1 MSREQRGPNEKL
13 GTVLALAGIS
23 NAGLARRVNDLGAQ
37 RGLTLR
43 YDKTSVARWVSKGMV
58 PQGAAPHLIAAAIG
72 AKLGRPVPLHEI
84 GLADADPAPEV
95 GLAFPRDVAE
105 AVRSAT
111 ELYRL
116 DLAGRRAGS
125 GGIWQSLA
133 GSFSVSAYATPAS
146 RWLISPADPSV
157 ERDANAARTA
167 VLGPQGTTEGA
178 RTGAGAHGAPGRA
191 AGSSDVETTTESST
205 TAPAASSTEPSPTPD
220 TADGAAH
227 GTPDAGGY
235 SRVPAGPAE
244 TPGSRRQSGPPAA
257 AGARPAAGAQ
267 AADPPG
273 PGTPAPGSPR
283 TASIPTQPGP
293 QNTSASGTAA
303 SASARAVR
311 SDRAAKAAPAPSA
324 PPRRGGGG
332 ASTGTGT
339 GTLAPPVTSD
349 ISPLRVGHSDVA
361 KLREAAQDARRWDSK
376 YGGGDWRSSMVPEC
390 LRVDAAPLLLGSY
403 SDEVGRALFGAAAEL
418 TRLAGWM
425 AFDTGQQEAAQRYYI
440 QALRLARAAADVP
453 LGGYVLAS
461 MSLQATYRG
470 FADEGVD
477 LAQAAV
483 ERNRGL
489 ATARTM
495 SFFRLVE
502 ARAHAKANDAPA
514 AGAALKAAEGWLE
527 RSRDGDAD
535 PSWLGFYSYDRFA
548 ADAAECHLDLKAPRQ
563 VRRFTEQALSRPT
576 EEFVR
581 SHGLRLVVSAVAELE
596 SGNLDAACAA
606 GTRAVEVA
614 GRISSARTTEYVRD
628 LLHRLEPYGHEPRVA
643 ELRERAR
650 PLLVA
655 PA

>member
-1 MSREQRGPNEKL
+1 MSRESRGPNEKL

-72 AKLGRPVPLHEI
+72 SKLGRPVPLHEI
-84 GLADADPAPEV
+84 GLADADPTPEV
-95 GLAFPRDVAE
+95 GLAFPREVSA
-105 AVRSAT
+105 AVKSAT
-111 ELYRL
+111 DLYRL
-116 DLAGRRAGS
+116 DLAGRRGGGS
-125 GGIWQSLA
+125 IWQSLA
-133 GSFSVSAYATPAS
+133 GSFAVSAYATPTS
-146 RWLISPADPSV
+146 RWLITPVDSSV
-157 ERDANAARTA
+157 ARDEAMA
-167 VLGPQGTTEGA
+167 
-178 RTGAGAHGAPGRA
+178 TGV
-191 AGSSDVETTTESST
+191 SSRL
-205 TAPAASSTEPSPTPD
+205 TPF
-220 TADGAAH
+220 ADGHDVHGPEGEAH
-227 GTPDAGGY
+227 PNGSGAIAGRG
-235 SRVPAGPAE
+235 R
-244 TPGSRRQSGPPAA
+244 
-257 AGARPAAGAQ
+257 
-267 AADPPG
+267 DPRD
-273 PGTPAPGSPR
+273 PR
-283 TASIPTQPGP
+283 DDEG
-293 QNTSASGTAA
+293 
-303 SASARAVR
+303 
-311 SDRAAKAAPAPSA
+311 
-324 PPRRGGGG
+324 
-332 ASTGTGT
+332 
-339 GTLAPPVTSD
+339 
-349 ISPLRVGHSDVA
+349 ISVPLRVGHSDVS
-361 KLREAAQDARRWDSK
+361 KLREAADEARRWDSK

-390 LRVDAAPLLLGSY
+390 LRVDAAPLLLGAY
-403 SDEVGRALFGAAAEL
+403 TDEVGRSLFGATAEL

-477 LAQAAV
+477 LAQAAL

-495 SFFRLVE
+495 SFFQLVE
-502 ARAHAKANDAPA
+502 ARAHAKANDAQACA
-514 AGAALKAAEGWLE
+514 ASLATAESWLE
-527 RSRDGDAD
+527 RSRGGDTD
-535 PSWLGFYSYDRFA
+535 PSWLDFYSYDRLA
-548 ADAAECHLDLKAPRQ
+548 ADAAECYRDLKAPRQ
-563 VRRFTEQALSRPT
+563 VRRFTEKALSRPT

-628 LLHRLEPYGHEPRVA
+628 LLNRLEPYGDEPRVA

>member
-95 GLAFPRDVAE
+95 GLAFPRDVGE

-157 ERDANAARTA
+157 ARASVAAEA
-167 VLGPQGTTEGA
+167 ALLGTQGA
-178 RTGAGAHGAPGRA
+178 RG
-191 AGSSDVETTTESST
+191 
-205 TAPAASSTEPSPTPD
+205 
-220 TADGAAH
+220 
-227 GTPDAGGY
+227 
-235 SRVPAGPAE
+235 
-244 TPGSRRQSGPPAA
+244 
-257 AGARPAAGAQ
+257 AAGAQ
-267 AADPPG
+267 GASSASDAVAPSGASARQSPPG
-273 PGTPAPGSPR
+273 TSLVPGQAGASAAPGQGGQPVPGHS
-283 TASIPTQPGP
+283 ASIPAQPGP
-293 QNTSASGTAA
+293 DSAH
-303 SASARAVR
+303 
-311 SDRAAKAAPAPSA
+311 
-324 PPRRGGGG
+324 
-332 ASTGTGT
+332 TG
-339 GTLAPPVTSD
+339 
-349 ISPLRVGHSDVA
+349 SPLRVGHSDVS

-502 ARAHAKANDAPA
+502 ARAHAKASDAPA

-628 LLHRLEPYGHEPRVA
+628 LLHRLEPYGDEPRVV

>member
-1 MSREQRGPNEKL
+1 MSRELREPNEKL
-13 GTVLALAGIS
+13 GAVLALAGIS

-95 GLAFPRDVAE
+95 GLGFPRDVGA

-111 ELYRL
+111 DLYRL
-116 DLAGRRAGS
+116 DLAGRRGG

-146 RWLISPADPSV
+146 RWLISPADSSV
-157 ERDANAARTA
+157 AREA
-167 VLGPQGTTEGA
+167 PQPP
-178 RTGAGAHGAPGRA
+178 APPP
-191 AGSSDVETTTESST
+191 
-205 TAPAASSTEPSPTPD
+205 PASPSPSMPTSPS
-220 TADGAAH
+220 TAATA
-227 GTPDAGGY
+227 
-235 SRVPAGPAE
+235 SAGPAS
-244 TPGSRRQSGPPAA
+244 T
-257 AGARPAAGAQ
+257 
-267 AADPPG
+267 
-273 PGTPAPGSPR
+273 T
-283 TASIPTQPGP
+283 T
-293 QNTSASGTAA
+293 
-303 SASARAVR
+303 
-311 SDRAAKAAPAPSA
+311 
-324 PPRRGGGG
+324 
-332 ASTGTGT
+332 TGTGT
-339 GTLAPPVTSD
+339 GAGTGAGVPGGSDLSPTTVVPARPVTETHRGTGPGAGPGPGHGSGQPH
-349 ISPLRVGHSDVA
+349 SPAPGAGPAPGPAPGQVPAPALPEPSPQRVGHSDVA
-361 KLREAAQDARRWDSK
+361 KLREAAEDARRWDSK

-390 LRVDAAPLLLGSY
+390 LRVDATPLLLGSY
-403 SDEVGRALFGAAAEL
+403 SDEVGRALFGATAEL

-461 MSLQATYRG
+461 MSLQATYRD
-470 FADEGVD
+470 FADEAVD

-502 ARAHAKANDAPA
+502 ARAHAKAGDPQA
-514 AGAALKAAEGWLE
+514 AGAALRAAEGWLE
-527 RSRDGDAD
+527 RSREGDPD

-548 ADAAECHLDLKAPRQ
+548 ADAAECYRDLKLPRQ

-576 EEFVR
+576 EEYVR

-596 SGNLDAACAA
+596 SGNLDAACAQGA
-606 GTRAVEVA
+606 RAVEVA

-628 LLHRLEPYGHEPRVA
+628 LLHRLEPYGDEPRVA

-650 PLLVA
+650 PLLVT

>member
-13 GTVLALAGIS
+13 GAVLALAGIS
-23 NAGLARRVNDLGAQ
+23 NAGLARRVGDLGAQ

-72 AKLGRPVPLHEI
+72 QKLGRPVPLHEI

-95 GLAFPRDVAE
+95 GLAFPRDVGQ
-105 AVRSAT
+105 AVKSAT

-116 DLAGRRAGS
+116 DLAGRRAGT

-133 GSFSVSAYATPAS
+133 GSFAVSAYATPAS
-146 RWLISPADPSV
+146 RWLITPADSSVAREASPS
-157 ERDANAARTA
+157 D
-167 VLGPQGTTEGA
+167 GS
-178 RTGAGAHGAPGRA
+178 GAPL
-191 AGSSDVETTTESST
+191 
-205 TAPAASSTEPSPTPD
+205 
-220 TADGAAH
+220 
-227 GTPDAGGY
+227 
-235 SRVPAGPAE
+235 
-244 TPGSRRQSGPPAA
+244 
-257 AGARPAAGAQ
+257 
-267 AADPPG
+267 
-273 PGTPAPGSPR
+273 
-283 TASIPTQPGP
+283 
-293 QNTSASGTAA
+293 
-303 SASARAVR
+303 
-311 SDRAAKAAPAPSA
+311 K
-324 PPRRGGGG
+324 
-332 ASTGTGT
+332 
-339 GTLAPPVTSD
+339 
-349 ISPLRVGHSDVA
+349 VGHSDVR
-361 KLREAAQDARRWDSK
+361 KLREAAEDARRWDSK

-390 LRVDAAPLLLGSY
+390 LRVEAAPLLLGSY
-403 SDEVGRALFGAAAEL
+403 SDDVGRSLFGAAAEL

-470 FADEGVD
+470 FGDEGVD
-477 LAQAAV
+477 LAQAAL

-489 ATARTM
+489 ATARTL

-502 ARAHAKANDAPA
+502 ARAHARAGDAQA
-514 AGAALKAAEGWLE
+514 AGAALKSAESWLE
-527 RSRDGDAD
+527 RSRPGDSD

-548 ADAAECHLDLKAPRQ
+548 ADAAECYRDLKAPRQ

-596 SGNLDAACAA
+596 SGNLDAACEQ
-606 GTRAVEVA
+606 GVRAVEVA
-614 GRISSARTTEYVRD
+614 GRISSARTTEYVKD
-628 LLHRLEPYGHEPRVA
+628 LLHRLEPYGDEPRVV

-650 PLLVA
+650 PLLMTTA
-655 PA
+655 

>member
-13 GTVLALAGIS
+13 GAVLALAGIS

-72 AKLGRPVPLHEI
+72 QKLGRPVPLHEI

-95 GLAFPRDVAE
+95 GLAFPRDIGE
-105 AVRSAT
+105 AVRAAT
-111 ELYRL
+111 DLYRL
-116 DLAGRRAGS
+116 DLAGRRAGG

-146 RWLISPADPSV
+146 RWLITPADPSV
-157 ERDANAARTA
+157 EREAGRPGGG
-167 VLGPQGTTEGA
+167 GP
-178 RTGAGAHGAPGRA
+178 AP
-191 AGSSDVETTTESST
+191 
-205 TAPAASSTEPSPTPD
+205 
-220 TADGAAH
+220 
-227 GTPDAGGY
+227 
-235 SRVPAGPAE
+235 GPAE
-244 TPGSRRQSGPPAA
+244 TGEH
-257 AGARPAAGAQ
+257 
-267 AADPPG
+267 
-273 PGTPAPGSPR
+273 
-283 TASIPTQPGP
+283 
-293 QNTSASGTAA
+293 
-303 SASARAVR
+303 V
-311 SDRAAKAAPAPSA
+311 
-324 PPRRGGGG
+324 
-332 ASTGTGT
+332 
-339 GTLAPPVTSD
+339 
-349 ISPLRVGHSDVA
+349 RVGHSDVA
-361 KLREAAQDARRWDSK
+361 KLREAAEDARKWDSK

-403 SDEVGRALFGAAAEL
+403 SDEVGRALFGATSEL

-477 LAQAAV
+477 LAQAAL

-502 ARAHAKANDAPA
+502 ARAHAKAGDGPA
-514 AGAALKAAEGWLE
+514 AAAALKSAEGWLE
-527 RSRDGDAD
+527 RSREGDAD
-535 PSWLGFYSYDRFA
+535 PTWLGFYSYDRFC
-548 ADAAECHLDLKAPRQ
+548 ADAAECYRDLRMPRE

-628 LLHRLEPYGHEPRVA
+628 LLHRLEPYGHEPRVM

>member
-95 GLAFPRDVAE
+95 GLAFPRDVGE

-116 DLAGRRAGS
+116 DLAGRRAGG

-146 RWLISPADPSV
+146 RWLISPADASV
-157 ERDANAARTA
+157 ARDSSAAEA
-167 VLGPQGTTEGA
+167 EILGTQSVPT
-178 RTGAGAHGAPGRA
+178 AHGAQSAPGAQRGA
-191 AGSSDVETTTESST
+191 SAG
-205 TAPAASSTEPSPTPD
+205 TAPGVPSPE
-220 TADGAAH
+220 
-227 GTPDAGGY
+227 
-235 SRVPAGPAE
+235 V
-244 TPGSRRQSGPPAA
+244 
-257 AGARPAAGAQ
+257 
-267 AADPPG
+267 
-273 PGTPAPGSPR
+273 APGAPG
-283 TASIPTQPGP
+283 APALPVQPGP
-293 QNTSASGTAA
+293 DSVN
-303 SASARAVR
+303 
-311 SDRAAKAAPAPSA
+311 
-324 PPRRGGGG
+324 
-332 ASTGTGT
+332 
-339 GTLAPPVTSD
+339 D
-349 ISPLRVGHSDVA
+349 ISPLRVGHSDVT

-502 ARAHAKANDAPA
+502 ARAHAKASDAPA
-514 AGAALKAAEGWLE
+514 AGAALKAAESWLE

-548 ADAAECHLDLKAPRQ
+548 ADAAECYRDLKAPRQ

-628 LLHRLEPYGHEPRVA
+628 LLHRLEPYGDEPRVA

>member
-13 GTVLALAGIS
+13 GAVLALAGIS

-72 AKLGRPVPLHEI
+72 QKLGRPVPLHEI

-95 GLAFPRDVAE
+95 GLAFPRDVGQ
-105 AVRSAT
+105 AVKSAT

-133 GSFSVSAYATPAS
+133 GSFAVSAYATPAS
-146 RWLISPADPSV
+146 RWLITPADSSV
-157 ERDANAARTA
+157 AR
-167 VLGPQGTTEGA
+167 E
-178 RTGAGAHGAPGRA
+178 
-191 AGSSDVETTTESST
+191 AGS
-205 TAPAASSTEPSPTPD
+205 
-220 TADGAAH
+220 
-227 GTPDAGGY
+227 
-235 SRVPAGPAE
+235 AE
-244 TPGSRRQSGPPAA
+244 GSG
-257 AGARPAAGAQ
+257 
-267 AADPPG
+267 
-273 PGTPAPGSPR
+273 
-283 TASIPTQPGP
+283 ASI
-293 QNTSASGTAA
+293 
-303 SASARAVR
+303 
-311 SDRAAKAAPAPSA
+311 K
-324 PPRRGGGG
+324 
-332 ASTGTGT
+332 
-339 GTLAPPVTSD
+339 
-349 ISPLRVGHSDVA
+349 VGHSDVQ
-361 KLREAAQDARRWDSK
+361 KLREAAEDARRWDSK

-390 LRVDAAPLLLGSY
+390 LRVEAAPLLLGSY
-403 SDEVGRALFGAAAEL
+403 SDEVGRALFGASAEL

-470 FADEGVD
+470 FGDEGVD
-477 LAQAAV
+477 LAQAAL

-502 ARAHAKANDAPA
+502 ARAHARAGDAQA

-527 RSRDGDAD
+527 RSRPGDND
-535 PSWLGFYSYDRFA
+535 PSWLGFYGYDRFA
-548 ADAAECHLDLKAPRQ
+548 ADAAECYRDLKAPRQ
-563 VRRFTEQALSRPT
+563 VRRFTEQALSKPT

-596 SGNLDAACAA
+596 SGNLDAACEQ
-606 GTRAVEVA
+606 GVRAVEVA
-614 GRISSARTTEYVRD
+614 GRISSARTTEYVKD
-628 LLHRLEPYGHEPRVA
+628 LLHRLEPYGDEPRVV

-650 PLLVA
+650 PLLMA

>member
-43 YDKTSVARWVSKGMV
+43 YDKTSVARWVAKGMV

-95 GLAFPRDVAE
+95 GLAFPRDVGE

-116 DLAGRRAGS
+116 DLAGRRGG

-133 GSFSVSAYATPAS
+133 GSFAVSAYATPAS
-146 RWLISPADPSV
+146 RWLITPADPSV
-157 ERDANAARTA
+157 ARDPTAAQAAILGARSGSQDGPGA
-167 VLGPQGTTEGA
+167 PGPRGPQGAPDG
-178 RTGAGAHGAPGRA
+178 RGAHILHTPGGAPG
-191 AGSSDVETTTESST
+191 GS
-205 TAPAASSTEPSPTPD
+205 
-220 TADGAAH
+220 GL
-227 GTPDAGGY
+227 
-235 SRVPAGPAE
+235 
-244 TPGSRRQSGPPAA
+244 GSGSGPVS
-257 AGARPAAGAQ
+257 
-267 AADPPG
+267 
-273 PGTPAPGSPR
+273 GSVPV
-283 TASIPTQPGP
+283 QPGP
-293 QNTSASGTAA
+293 ESVADA
-303 SASARAVR
+303 
-311 SDRAAKAAPAPSA
+311 
-324 PPRRGGGG
+324 
-332 ASTGTGT
+332 
-339 GTLAPPVTSD
+339 
-349 ISPLRVGHSDVA
+349 SPLRVGHSDVM

-403 SDEVGRALFGAAAEL
+403 TDEVGRALFGASAEL

-502 ARAHAKANDAPA
+502 ARAHAKAGDAAA
-514 AGAALKAAEGWLE
+514 AGAALKGAESWLE
-527 RSRDGDAD
+527 RSRAGDAD

-548 ADAAECHLDLKAPRQ
+548 ADAAECYRDLKAPRQ

-576 EEFVR
+576 DEFVR

-628 LLHRLEPYGHEPRVA
+628 LLHRLEPYGDEPRVA

-650 PLLVA
+650 PLLVTQV
-655 PA
+655 

>member
-13 GTVLALAGIS
+13 GAVLALAGIS

-72 AKLGRPVPLHEI
+72 QKLGRPVPLHEI

-95 GLAFPRDVAE
+95 GLAFPRDVGQ

-133 GSFSVSAYATPAS
+133 GSFAVSAYATPAS
-146 RWLISPADPSV
+146 RWLITPADSSV
-157 ERDANAARTA
+157 ARDANP
-167 VLGPQGTTEGA
+167 GEGS
-178 RTGAGAHGAPGRA
+178 GAP
-191 AGSSDVETTTESST
+191 
-205 TAPAASSTEPSPTPD
+205 
-220 TADGAAH
+220 
-227 GTPDAGGY
+227 
-235 SRVPAGPAE
+235 
-244 TPGSRRQSGPPAA
+244 Q
-257 AGARPAAGAQ
+257 
-267 AADPPG
+267 
-273 PGTPAPGSPR
+273 
-283 TASIPTQPGP
+283 
-293 QNTSASGTAA
+293 
-303 SASARAVR
+303 
-311 SDRAAKAAPAPSA
+311 K
-324 PPRRGGGG
+324 
-332 ASTGTGT
+332 
-339 GTLAPPVTSD
+339 
-349 ISPLRVGHSDVA
+349 VGHSDVL
-361 KLREAAQDARRWDSK
+361 KLREAAEDARRWDSK

-390 LRVDAAPLLLGSY
+390 LRVEAAPLLLGSY
-403 SDEVGRALFGAAAEL
+403 SDEVGRALFGASAEL

-470 FADEGVD
+470 FGDEGVD
-477 LAQAAV
+477 LAQAAL

-502 ARAHAKANDAPA
+502 ARAHARAGDAQA
-514 AGAALKAAEGWLE
+514 AGAALRAAEGWLE
-527 RSRDGDAD
+527 RARDGDHD

-548 ADAAECHLDLKAPRQ
+548 ADAAECYRDLKAPRQ
-563 VRRFTEQALSRPT
+563 VRRFTEQALSKPT

-596 SGNLDAACAA
+596 SGNLDAACEQ
-606 GTRAVEVA
+606 GVRAVEVA
-614 GRISSARTTEYVRD
+614 GRISSFRTTEYVRD
-628 LLHRLEPYGHEPRVA
+628 LIHRLEPYGDEPRVV

-650 PLLVA
+650 PLLMA

>member
-13 GTVLALAGIS
+13 GAVLALAGIS

-72 AKLGRPVPLHEI
+72 QKLGRPVPLHEI

-95 GLAFPRDVAE
+95 GLAFPRDVGQ

-133 GSFSVSAYATPAS
+133 GSFAVSAYATPAS
-146 RWLISPADPSV
+146 RWLITPADSSV
-157 ERDANAARTA
+157 AREAETA
-167 VLGPQGTTEGA
+167 EGS
-178 RTGAGAHGAPGRA
+178 GAP
-191 AGSSDVETTTESST
+191 
-205 TAPAASSTEPSPTPD
+205 
-220 TADGAAH
+220 
-227 GTPDAGGY
+227 
-235 SRVPAGPAE
+235 
-244 TPGSRRQSGPPAA
+244 
-257 AGARPAAGAQ
+257 
-267 AADPPG
+267 
-273 PGTPAPGSPR
+273 
-283 TASIPTQPGP
+283 I
-293 QNTSASGTAA
+293 
-303 SASARAVR
+303 
-311 SDRAAKAAPAPSA
+311 K
-324 PPRRGGGG
+324 
-332 ASTGTGT
+332 
-339 GTLAPPVTSD
+339 
-349 ISPLRVGHSDVA
+349 VGHSDVR
-361 KLREAAQDARRWDSK
+361 KLREAAEDARRWDSK

-390 LRVDAAPLLLGSY
+390 LRVEAAPLLLGAY
-403 SDEVGRALFGAAAEL
+403 SDEVGRALFGATAEL

-470 FADEGVD
+470 FGDEGVD
-477 LAQAAV
+477 LAQAAL

-502 ARAHAKANDAPA
+502 ARAHARAGDAQA

-527 RSRDGDAD
+527 RSREGDND
-535 PSWLGFYSYDRFA
+535 PSWLGFYGYDRFA
-548 ADAAECHLDLKAPRQ
+548 ADAAECYRDLKAPRQ
-563 VRRFTEQALSRPT
+563 VRRFTEQALSKPT

-596 SGNLDAACAA
+596 SGNLDAACEQ
-606 GTRAVEVA
+606 GVRAVEVA
-614 GRISSARTTEYVRD
+614 GRISSARTTEYVKD
-628 LLHRLEPYGHEPRVA
+628 LLHRLEPYGDEPRVV

-650 PLLVA
+650 PLLMT

>member
-13 GTVLALAGIS
+13 GAVLALAGIS

-72 AKLGRPVPLHEI
+72 QKLGRPVPLHEI

-95 GLAFPRDVAE
+95 GLAFPRDVGQ
-105 AVRSAT
+105 AVKSAT
-111 ELYRL
+111 DLYRL

-133 GSFSVSAYATPAS
+133 GSFAVSAYATPAS
-146 RWLISPADPSV
+146 RWLITPADSSVAREASPA
-157 ERDANAARTA
+157 EN
-167 VLGPQGTTEGA
+167 
-178 RTGAGAHGAPGRA
+178 AGAP
-191 AGSSDVETTTESST
+191 
-205 TAPAASSTEPSPTPD
+205 
-220 TADGAAH
+220 
-227 GTPDAGGY
+227 
-235 SRVPAGPAE
+235 
-244 TPGSRRQSGPPAA
+244 
-257 AGARPAAGAQ
+257 
-267 AADPPG
+267 
-273 PGTPAPGSPR
+273 
-283 TASIPTQPGP
+283 I
-293 QNTSASGTAA
+293 
-303 SASARAVR
+303 
-311 SDRAAKAAPAPSA
+311 K
-324 PPRRGGGG
+324 
-332 ASTGTGT
+332 
-339 GTLAPPVTSD
+339 
-349 ISPLRVGHSDVA
+349 VGHSDVQ
-361 KLREAAQDARRWDSK
+361 KLREAAEDARRWDSK

-390 LRVDAAPLLLGSY
+390 LRVEAAPLLLGSY
-403 SDEVGRALFGAAAEL
+403 SDDVGRALFGASAEL

-470 FADEGVD
+470 FGDEGVD
-477 LAQAAV
+477 LAQAAL

-502 ARAHAKANDAPA
+502 ARAHARASDAQA
-514 AGAALKAAEGWLE
+514 AGAALKAAESWLE
-527 RSRDGDAD
+527 RSRPGDSD
-535 PSWLGFYSYDRFA
+535 PSWLGFYGYDRFA
-548 ADAAECHLDLKAPRQ
+548 ADAAECYRDLKAPRQ
-563 VRRFTEQALSRPT
+563 VRRFTEQALSKPT

-596 SGNLDAACAA
+596 SGNLDAACEQ
-606 GTRAVEVA
+606 GVRAVEVA
-614 GRISSARTTEYVRD
+614 GRISSARTTEYVKD
-628 LLHRLEPYGHEPRVA
+628 LLHRLEPYGDEPRVV

>member
-1 MSREQRGPNEKL
+1 MSREQRGPNDKL
-13 GTVLALAGIS
+13 GAVLALAGIS

-72 AKLGRPVPLHEI
+72 SKLGRPVPLHEI

-95 GLAFPRDVAE
+95 GLAFPRDVGE
-105 AVRSAT
+105 AVKSAT

-116 DLAGRRAGS
+116 DLAGRRAGG

-133 GSFSVSAYATPAS
+133 GSFAVSAYATPAS
-146 RWLISPADPSV
+146 RWLITPADPSV
-157 ERDANAARTA
+157 ERLVAA
-167 VLGPQGTTEGA
+167 GPGGGGE
-178 RTGAGAHGAPGRA
+178 GRA
-191 AGSSDVETTTESST
+191 AGSATE
-205 TAPAASSTEPSPTPD
+205 APA
-220 TADGAAH
+220 DGPEAA
-227 GTPDAGGY
+227 
-235 SRVPAGPAE
+235 V
-244 TPGSRRQSGPPAA
+244 
-257 AGARPAAGAQ
+257 
-267 AADPPG
+267 
-273 PGTPAPGSPR
+273 
-283 TASIPTQPGP
+283 
-293 QNTSASGTAA
+293 
-303 SASARAVR
+303 
-311 SDRAAKAAPAPSA
+311 
-324 PPRRGGGG
+324 
-332 ASTGTGT
+332 
-339 GTLAPPVTSD
+339 
-349 ISPLRVGHSDVA
+349 RVGHSDVA
-361 KLREAAQDARRWDSK
+361 KLREAAEDARRWDSK

-390 LRVDAAPLLLGSY
+390 LRMDAAPLLLGSY
-403 SDEVGRALFGAAAEL
+403 SDEVGRALFGATAEL

-477 LAQAAV
+477 LAQAAL

-502 ARAHAKANDAPA
+502 ARAHAKANDAAA
-514 AGAALKAAEGWLE
+514 AGQALKAAEGWLE
-527 RSRDGDAD
+527 RAREGDAD

-548 ADAAECHLDLKAPRQ
+548 ADAAECYRDLKAPRQ

-606 GTRAVEVA
+606 GVRAVEVA

-628 LLHRLEPYGHEPRVA
+628 LLHRLEPYGDEPQVM

-650 PLLVA
+650 PLLAA

>member
-13 GTVLALAGIS
+13 GAVLALAGIS

-72 AKLGRPVPLHEI
+72 QKLGRPVPLHEI

-95 GLAFPRDVAE
+95 GLAFPRDVAQ

-133 GSFSVSAYATPAS
+133 GSFAVSAYATPAS
-146 RWLISPADPSV
+146 RWLITPADSSV
-157 ERDANAARTA
+157 AREDGFA
-167 VLGPQGTTEGA
+167 EG
-178 RTGAGAHGAPGRA
+178 TGA
-191 AGSSDVETTTESST
+191 
-205 TAPAASSTEPSPTPD
+205 
-220 TADGAAH
+220 
-227 GTPDAGGY
+227 
-235 SRVPAGPAE
+235 
-244 TPGSRRQSGPPAA
+244 
-257 AGARPAAGAQ
+257 
-267 AADPPG
+267 
-273 PGTPAPGSPR
+273 
-283 TASIPTQPGP
+283 
-293 QNTSASGTAA
+293 
-303 SASARAVR
+303 
-311 SDRAAKAAPAPSA
+311 
-324 PPRRGGGG
+324 
-332 ASTGTGT
+332 
-339 GTLAPPVTSD
+339 PV
-349 ISPLRVGHSDVA
+349 RVGHSDVR
-361 KLREAAQDARRWDSK
+361 KLREAAEDARRWDSK

-390 LRVDAAPLLLGSY
+390 LRVEAAPLLLGGY
-403 SDEVGRALFGAAAEL
+403 SDEVGRALFGASAEL

-470 FADEGVD
+470 FGDEGVD
-477 LAQAAV
+477 LAQAAL

-502 ARAHAKANDAPA
+502 ARAHARAGDAQA
-514 AGAALKAAEGWLE
+514 AGAALKAAESWLE
-527 RSRDGDAD
+527 RSREGDPD
-535 PSWLGFYSYDRFA
+535 PSWLGFYGYDRFA
-548 ADAAECHLDLKAPRQ
+548 ADAAECYRDLKLPRQ
-563 VRRFTEQALSRPT
+563 VRRFTEQALSKPT

-596 SGNLDAACAA
+596 SGNLDAACEQ
-606 GTRAVEVA
+606 GVRAVEVA

-628 LLHRLEPYGHEPRVA
+628 LLHRLEAYGDEPRVV

-650 PLLVA
+650 PLLVT

>member
-1 MSREQRGPNEKL
+1 MSREQRGPNDKL

-95 GLAFPRDVAE
+95 GLAFPRDVGE

-116 DLAGRRAGS
+116 DLAGRRAGT

-157 ERDANAARTA
+157 ERASTA
-167 VLGPQGTTEGA
+167 TAPAQHGTQGA
-178 RTGAGAHGAPGRA
+178 RGASGAQGAPNAPGAAHPSGGHGKPGGHGKQGAQPQGAPGQPTA
-191 AGSSDVETTTESST
+191 
-205 TAPAASSTEPSPTPD
+205 TAPGHPASGHSASGHSASAGPSTSLLT
-220 TADGAAH
+220 GH
-227 GTPDAGGY
+227 GTP
-235 SRVPAGPAE
+235 
-244 TPGSRRQSGPPAA
+244 
-257 AGARPAAGAQ
+257 
-267 AADPPG
+267 
-273 PGTPAPGSPR
+273 PAPGHGL
-283 TASIPTQPGP
+283 SIPVQPGP
-293 QNTSASGTAA
+293 DSAY
-303 SASARAVR
+303 AV
-311 SDRAAKAAPAPSA
+311 
-324 PPRRGGGG
+324 
-332 ASTGTGT
+332 
-339 GTLAPPVTSD
+339 
-349 ISPLRVGHSDVA
+349 SPLRVGHSDVS

-628 LLHRLEPYGHEPRVA
+628 LLHRLEPYGDEPRVV

-650 PLLVA
+650 PLLGA

>member
-157 ERDANAARTA
+157 ARDSTAAEA
-167 VLGPQGTTEGA
+167 AILGTQGA
-178 RTGAGAHGAPGRA
+178 RGARPGAGAQRAPG
-191 AGSSDVETTTESST
+191 
-205 TAPAASSTEPSPTPD
+205 TA
-220 TADGAAH
+220 GAA
-227 GTPDAGGY
+227 A
-235 SRVPAGPAE
+235 
-244 TPGSRRQSGPPAA
+244 RQSPESGTLA
-257 AGARPAAGAQ
+257 AQ
-267 AADPPG
+267 AAAPVTL
-273 PGTPAPGSPR
+273 GTQR
-283 TASIPTQPGP
+283 TPSIPAQPGP
-293 QNTSASGTAA
+293 ETASTPTSTSTSTSANTI
-303 SASARAVR
+303 
-311 SDRAAKAAPAPSA
+311 
-324 PPRRGGGG
+324 
-332 ASTGTGT
+332 
-339 GTLAPPVTSD
+339 TSD
-349 ISPLRVGHSDVA
+349 ISPLRVGHSDVS

-502 ARAHAKANDAPA
+502 ARAHAKASDAPA

-614 GRISSARTTEYVRD
+614 GRISSARTMEYVRD

>member
-95 GLAFPRDVAE
+95 GLAFPRDVGE
-105 AVRSAT
+105 AVKSAT

-133 GSFSVSAYATPAS
+133 GSFAVSAYATPAS
-146 RWLISPADPSV
+146 RWLITPADSSV
-157 ERDANAARTA
+157 ERSVDA
-167 VLGPQGTTEGA
+167 TE
-178 RTGAGAHGAPGRA
+178 
-191 AGSSDVETTTESST
+191 D
-205 TAPAASSTEPSPTPD
+205 
-220 TADGAAH
+220 
-227 GTPDAGGY
+227 TPDA
-235 SRVPAGPAE
+235 PA
-244 TPGSRRQSGPPAA
+244 
-257 AGARPAAGAQ
+257 
-267 AADPPG
+267 
-273 PGTPAPGSPR
+273 
-283 TASIPTQPGP
+283 
-293 QNTSASGTAA
+293 
-303 SASARAVR
+303 
-311 SDRAAKAAPAPSA
+311 
-324 PPRRGGGG
+324 
-332 ASTGTGT
+332 
-339 GTLAPPVTSD
+339 
-349 ISPLRVGHSDVA
+349 RVGHSDVA
-361 KLREAAQDARRWDSK
+361 KLREAAEDARRWDSK

-403 SDEVGRALFGAAAEL
+403 SDEVGRALFGATAEL

-477 LAQAAV
+477 LAQAAL

-502 ARAHAKANDAPA
+502 ARAHAKASDAVA

-527 RSRDGDAD
+527 RSREGDAD

-548 ADAAECHLDLKAPRQ
+548 ADAAECYRDLKAPRQ

-628 LLHRLEPYGHEPRVA
+628 LLHRLEPYGDEPRVV

-650 PLLVA
+650 PLLVT

>member
-1 MSREQRGPNEKL
+1 MSREPRGPNEKL

-58 PQGAAPHLIAAAIG
+58 PQGAAPHLIAAAIAG
-72 AKLGRPVPLHEI
+72 KLGRPVPLHEI

-95 GLAFPRDVAE
+95 GLSFPRDVGQ

-116 DLAGRRAGS
+116 DLAGRRGG

-133 GSFSVSAYATPAS
+133 GSFAVSAYATPAS
-146 RWLISPADPSV
+146 RWLISPTDASV
-157 ERDANAARTA
+157 AR
-167 VLGPQGTTEGA
+167 E
-178 RTGAGAHGAPGRA
+178 
-191 AGSSDVETTTESST
+191 
-205 TAPAASSTEPSPTPD
+205 APAAAAAAAAAATKDGEASPSTNGTGSTN
-220 TADGAAH
+220 
-227 GTPDAGGY
+227 GTPGG
-235 SRVPAGPAE
+235 A
-244 TPGSRRQSGPPAA
+244 
-257 AGARPAAGAQ
+257 
-267 AADPPG
+267 
-273 PGTPAPGSPR
+273 
-283 TASIPTQPGP
+283 
-293 QNTSASGTAA
+293 TS
-303 SASARAVR
+303 
-311 SDRAAKAAPAPSA
+311 
-324 PPRRGGGG
+324 GGGSHVG
-332 ASTGTGT
+332 GSTDSG
-339 GTLAPPVTSD
+339 LPQ
-349 ISPLRVGHSDVA
+349 RVGHSDVA
-361 KLREAAQDARRWDSK
+361 KLREAADDARRWDSK

-403 SDEVGRALFGAAAEL
+403 SDEVGRALFGATAEL

-477 LAQAAV
+477 LAQAAL

-502 ARAHAKANDAPA
+502 ARAQAKAGDAQA
-514 AGAALKAAEGWLE
+514 CAAALKAAEGWLE
-527 RSRDGDAD
+527 RARSGDAD
-535 PSWLGFYSYDRFA
+535 PPWLGFHSEERFA
-548 ADAAECHLDLKAPRQ
+548 ADAAECYRDLRMPRQ
-563 VRRFTEQALSRPT
+563 VQRFTEQALARPT

-628 LLHRLEPYGHEPRVA
+628 LLHRLEPYGDEPRVV

>member
-1 MSREQRGPNEKL
+1 MSRELREPNEKL
-13 GTVLALAGIS
+13 GAVLALAGIS

-72 AKLGRPVPLHEI
+72 SKLGRPVPLHEI

-95 GLAFPRDVAE
+95 GLAFPRDVGA

-111 ELYRL
+111 DLYRL
-116 DLAGRRAGS
+116 DLAGRRGG

-146 RWLISPADPSV
+146 RWLISPADGSV
-157 ERDANAARTA
+157 AREPAARVT
-167 VLGPQGTTEGA
+167 GPPA
-178 RTGAGAHGAPGRA
+178 AKAPGTS
-191 AGSSDVETTTESST
+191 G
-205 TAPAASSTEPSPTPD
+205 APAASAAPGAPTTP
-220 TADGAAH
+220 TAPGA
-227 GTPDAGGY
+227 
-235 SRVPAGPAE
+235 
-244 TPGSRRQSGPPAA
+244 PPA
-257 AGARPAAGAQ
+257 
-267 AADPPG
+267 PPG
-273 PGTPAPGSPR
+273 PATPAPGPAAGRQGPAAQAPVPQQPVPQQPSPQ
-283 TASIPTQPGP
+283 QP
-293 QNTSASGTAA
+293 AA
-303 SASARAVR
+303 
-311 SDRAAKAAPAPSA
+311 DPAPQ
-324 PPRRGGGG
+324 
-332 ASTGTGT
+332 
-339 GTLAPPVTSD
+339 
-349 ISPLRVGHSDVA
+349 RVGHSDVA
-361 KLREAAQDARRWDSK
+361 KLREAADDARRWDSK

-403 SDEVGRALFGAAAEL
+403 TDEVGRALFGATAEL

-440 QALRLARAAADVP
+440 QALRLARAAGDVP

-461 MSLQATYRG
+461 MSLQATYRD
-470 FADEGVD
+470 FPDEGVD

-502 ARAHAKANDAPA
+502 ARAHAKAGDPAA
-514 AGAALKAAEGWLE
+514 AGAALRAAEGWLE
-527 RSRDGDAD
+527 RSREGDPD
-535 PSWLGFYSYDRFA
+535 PVWLGFYSYDRFA
-548 ADAAECHLDLKAPRQ
+548 ADAAECYRDLRLPRQ

-576 EEFVR
+576 EEYVR

-628 LLHRLEPYGHEPRVA
+628 LLHRLEPYGDEPRVA

>member
-1 MSREQRGPNEKL
+1 MSREQRGPNDKL
-13 GTVLALAGIS
+13 GAVLALAGIS

-72 AKLGRPVPLHEI
+72 QKLGRPVPLHEI

-95 GLAFPRDVAE
+95 GLAFPRDVGQ

-133 GSFSVSAYATPAS
+133 GSFAVTAYATPAS
-146 RWLISPADPSV
+146 RWLITPADSSV
-157 ERDANAARTA
+157 ERDA
-167 VLGPQGTTEGA
+167 
-178 RTGAGAHGAPGRA
+178 
-191 AGSSDVETTTESST
+191 
-205 TAPAASSTEPSPTPD
+205 
-220 TADGAAH
+220 
-227 GTPDAGGY
+227 
-235 SRVPAGPAE
+235 GPAE
-244 TPGSRRQSGPPAA
+244 G
-257 AGARPAAGAQ
+257 
-267 AADPPG
+267 
-273 PGTPAPGSPR
+273 
-283 TASIPTQPGP
+283 
-293 QNTSASGTAA
+293 A
-303 SASARAVR
+303 SA
-311 SDRAAKAAPAPSA
+311 
-324 PPRRGGGG
+324 
-332 ASTGTGT
+332 
-339 GTLAPPVTSD
+339 
-349 ISPLRVGHSDVA
+349 PLRVGHSDVQ
-361 KLREAAQDARRWDSK
+361 KLREAAEDARRWDSK

-390 LRVDAAPLLLGSY
+390 LRVEAAPLLLGSY
-403 SDEVGRALFGAAAEL
+403 SDEVGRALFGASAEL

-470 FADEGVD
+470 FGDEGVD
-477 LAQAAV
+477 LAQAAL

-502 ARAHAKANDAPA
+502 ARAHARAGDAPA
-514 AGAALKAAEGWLE
+514 AGAALKAAESWLE
-527 RSRDGDAD
+527 RARPGDSD
-535 PSWLGFYSYDRFA
+535 PGWLGFYSYDRFA
-548 ADAAECHLDLKAPRQ
+548 ADAAECYRDLKAPRQ

-576 EEFVR
+576 EEFIR

-596 SGNLDAACAA
+596 SGNLDAACEQ
-606 GTRAVEVA
+606 GVRAVEVA
-614 GRISSARTTEYVRD
+614 GRISSARTTEYVKD
-628 LLHRLEPYGHEPRVA
+628 LLHRLEPYGDEPRVA

-650 PLLVA
+650 PLLVT

>member
-1 MSREQRGPNEKL
+1 MPRGYATAAAGCVEGWRMSREQRGPNEKL

-72 AKLGRPVPLHEI
+72 QKLGRPVPLHEI

-95 GLAFPRDVAE
+95 GLAFPRDVGA
-105 AVRSAT
+105 AVKSAT

-116 DLAGRRAGS
+116 DLAGRRTG

-133 GSFSVSAYATPAS
+133 GSFAVSAYATPAS
-146 RWLISPADPSV
+146 RWLITPADSSV
-157 ERDANAARTA
+157 ARDAQP
-167 VLGPQGTTEGA
+167 L
-178 RTGAGAHGAPGRA
+178 
-191 AGSSDVETTTESST
+191 ES
-205 TAPAASSTEPSPTPD
+205 
-220 TADGAAH
+220 
-227 GTPDAGGY
+227 GG
-235 SRVPAGPAE
+235 
-244 TPGSRRQSGPPAA
+244 
-257 AGARPAAGAQ
+257 
-267 AADPPG
+267 D
-273 PGTPAPGSPR
+273 
-283 TASIPTQPGP
+283 
-293 QNTSASGTAA
+293 NTSQ
-303 SASARAVR
+303 
-311 SDRAAKAAPAPSA
+311 K
-324 PPRRGGGG
+324 
-332 ASTGTGT
+332 
-339 GTLAPPVTSD
+339 
-349 ISPLRVGHSDVA
+349 VGHSDVQ
-361 KLREAAQDARRWDSK
+361 KLREAAEDARRWDSK

-390 LRVDAAPLLLGSY
+390 LRVEAAPLLLGAY
-403 SDEVGRALFGAAAEL
+403 SDDVGRALFGASAEL

-470 FADEGVD
+470 FGDEGVD
-477 LAQAAV
+477 LAQAAL

-502 ARAHAKANDAPA
+502 ARAHARAGDAHA
-514 AGAALKAAEGWLE
+514 AGAALRAAEGWLE
-527 RSRDGDAD
+527 RARDGDHD

-548 ADAAECHLDLKAPRQ
+548 ADAAECYRDLKAPRQ
-563 VRRFTEQALSRPT
+563 VRRFTEQALSKPT

-596 SGNLDAACAA
+596 SGNLDAACEQ
-606 GTRAVEVA
+606 GTRALEVA
-614 GRISSARTTEYVRD
+614 GRISSARTTEYVKD
-628 LLHRLEPYGHEPRVA
+628 LLHRLEPYGDEPRVV

-650 PLLVA
+650 PLLMA

>member
-1 MSREQRGPNEKL
+1 MSRELREPNEKL
-13 GTVLALAGIS
+13 GAVLALAGIS

-95 GLAFPRDVAE
+95 GLSFPRDVGA

-111 ELYRL
+111 DLYRL
-116 DLAGRRAGS
+116 DLAGRRGG

-133 GSFSVSAYATPAS
+133 GSFAVSAYATPAS
-146 RWLISPADPSV
+146 RWLISPADTSV
-157 ERDANAARTA
+157 AREP
-167 VLGPQGTTEGA
+167 G
-178 RTGAGAHGAPGRA
+178 GAGQGR
-191 AGSSDVETTTESST
+191 ETTAEAAAATESAVS
-205 TAPAASSTEPSPTPD
+205 
-220 TADGAAH
+220 
-227 GTPDAGGY
+227 
-235 SRVPAGPAE
+235 AGPAVAV
-244 TPGSRRQSGPPAA
+244 GPPAPA
-257 AGARPAAGAQ
+257 PHSPRPGHAPREPGTEAARPTTG
-267 AADPPG
+267 
-273 PGTPAPGSPR
+273 
-283 TASIPTQPGP
+283 
-293 QNTSASGTAA
+293 GTAT
-303 SASARAVR
+303 
-311 SDRAAKAAPAPSA
+311 
-324 PPRRGGGG
+324 G
-332 ASTGTGT
+332 STGTGST
-339 GTLAPPVTSD
+339 GLAGAGSGSAGSASGSWAGGGGGFSD
-349 ISPLRVGHSDVA
+349 ASPQRVGHSDVT
-361 KLREAAQDARRWDSK
+361 KLREAAEDARRWDSK

-403 SDEVGRALFGAAAEL
+403 TDEVGRALFGATAEL

-461 MSLQATYRG
+461 MSLQATYRD
-470 FADEGVD
+470 FPDEGVD

-502 ARAHAKANDAPA
+502 ARAHAKAGDSAA
-514 AGAALKAAEGWLE
+514 AGSALRAAEGWLE
-527 RSRDGDAD
+527 RARDGDPD
-535 PSWLGFYSYDRFA
+535 PTWLGFYSYDRFA
-548 ADAAECHLDLKAPRQ
+548 ADAAECYRDLKLPRQ

-576 EEFVR
+576 EEYVR

-614 GRISSARTTEYVRD
+614 GRISSTRTNEYVRD
-628 LLHRLEPYGHEPRVA
+628 LLHRLEPYGDEPRVA

-650 PLLVA
+650 PLLVT

>member
-13 GTVLALAGIS
+13 GAVLALAGIS

-72 AKLGRPVPLHEI
+72 QKLGRPVPLHEI

-95 GLAFPRDVAE
+95 GLAFPRDVGQ
-105 AVRSAT
+105 AVRAAT

-133 GSFSVSAYATPAS
+133 GSFAVSAYATPAS
-146 RWLISPADPSV
+146 RWLITPADSSV
-157 ERDANAARTA
+157 AR
-167 VLGPQGTTEGA
+167 E
-178 RTGAGAHGAPGRA
+178 
-191 AGSSDVETTTESST
+191 AGS
-205 TAPAASSTEPSPTPD
+205 
-220 TADGAAH
+220 
-227 GTPDAGGY
+227 
-235 SRVPAGPAE
+235 AE
-244 TPGSRRQSGPPAA
+244 GS
-257 AGARPAAGAQ
+257 
-267 AADPPG
+267 
-273 PGTPAPGSPR
+273 GSPL
-283 TASIPTQPGP
+283 
-293 QNTSASGTAA
+293 
-303 SASARAVR
+303 
-311 SDRAAKAAPAPSA
+311 K
-324 PPRRGGGG
+324 
-332 ASTGTGT
+332 
-339 GTLAPPVTSD
+339 
-349 ISPLRVGHSDVA
+349 VGHSDVQ
-361 KLREAAQDARRWDSK
+361 KLREAAEDARRWDSK

-390 LRVDAAPLLLGSY
+390 LRVEAAPLLLGSY
-403 SDEVGRALFGAAAEL
+403 SDEVGRALFGASAEL

-453 LGGYVLAS
+453 LGGYVLAT

-470 FADEGVD
+470 FGDEGVD
-477 LAQAAV
+477 LAQAAL

-502 ARAHAKANDAPA
+502 ARAHARAGDAVA

-527 RSRDGDAD
+527 RARDGDND
-535 PSWLGFYSYDRFA
+535 PTWLGFYGYDRFA
-548 ADAAECHLDLKAPRQ
+548 ADAAECYRDLKAPRQ

-596 SGNLDAACAA
+596 SGNLDAACEQ
-606 GTRAVEVA
+606 GVRAVEVA
-614 GRISSARTTEYVRD
+614 GRISSARTTEYVKD
-628 LLHRLEPYGHEPRVA
+628 LLHRLEPYGDEPRVI

-650 PLLVA
+650 PLLMT

>member
-13 GTVLALAGIS
+13 GAVLALAGIS

-72 AKLGRPVPLHEI
+72 QKLGRPVPLHEI

-95 GLAFPRDVAE
+95 GLAFPRDVGQ

-133 GSFSVSAYATPAS
+133 GSFAVSAYATPAS
-146 RWLISPADPSV
+146 RWLITPADSSV
-157 ERDANAARTA
+157 AREADTA
-167 VLGPQGTTEGA
+167 EGS
-178 RTGAGAHGAPGRA
+178 GAP
-191 AGSSDVETTTESST
+191 
-205 TAPAASSTEPSPTPD
+205 
-220 TADGAAH
+220 
-227 GTPDAGGY
+227 
-235 SRVPAGPAE
+235 
-244 TPGSRRQSGPPAA
+244 
-257 AGARPAAGAQ
+257 
-267 AADPPG
+267 
-273 PGTPAPGSPR
+273 
-283 TASIPTQPGP
+283 I
-293 QNTSASGTAA
+293 
-303 SASARAVR
+303 
-311 SDRAAKAAPAPSA
+311 K
-324 PPRRGGGG
+324 
-332 ASTGTGT
+332 
-339 GTLAPPVTSD
+339 
-349 ISPLRVGHSDVA
+349 VGHSDVR
-361 KLREAAQDARRWDSK
+361 KLREAAEDARRWDSK

-390 LRVDAAPLLLGSY
+390 LRVEAAPLLLGAY
-403 SDEVGRALFGAAAEL
+403 SDEVGRALFGATAEL

-470 FADEGVD
+470 FGDEGVD
-477 LAQAAV
+477 LAQAAL

-502 ARAHAKANDAPA
+502 ARAHARAGDAQA

-527 RSRDGDAD
+527 RSREGDND
-535 PSWLGFYSYDRFA
+535 PSWLGFYGYDRFA
-548 ADAAECHLDLKAPRQ
+548 ADAAECYRDLKAPRQ
-563 VRRFTEQALSRPT
+563 VRRFTEQALSKPT

-596 SGNLDAACAA
+596 SGNLDAACEQ
-606 GTRAVEVA
+606 GVRAVEVA
-614 GRISSARTTEYVRD
+614 GRISSARTTEYVKD
-628 LLHRLEPYGHEPRVA
+628 LLHRLEPYGDEPRVV

-650 PLLVA
+650 PLLMT

>member
-23 NAGLARRVNDLGAQ
+23 NAGLARRVNDLGSQ

-95 GLAFPRDVAE
+95 GLAFPRDVSA

-133 GSFSVSAYATPAS
+133 GSFAVSAYATPAS
-146 RWLISPADPSV
+146 RWLITPADSSV
-157 ERDANAARTA
+157 ARD
-167 VLGPQGTTEGA
+167 
-178 RTGAGAHGAPGRA
+178 
-191 AGSSDVETTTESST
+191 S
-205 TAPAASSTEPSPTPD
+205 
-220 TADGAAH
+220 
-227 GTPDAGGY
+227 
-235 SRVPAGPAE
+235 
-244 TPGSRRQSGPPAA
+244 
-257 AGARPAAGAQ
+257 
-267 AADPPG
+267 AADE
-273 PGTPAPGSPR
+273 
-283 TASIPTQPGP
+283 
-293 QNTSASGTAA
+293 SAADAT
-303 SASARAVR
+303 
-311 SDRAAKAAPAPSA
+311 
-324 PPRRGGGG
+324 
-332 ASTGTGT
+332 
-339 GTLAPPVTSD
+339 
-349 ISPLRVGHSDVA
+349 PLRVGHADVA
-361 KLREAAQDARRWDSK
+361 KLREAAEDARRWDSK

-403 SDEVGRALFGAAAEL
+403 SDDVGRSLFGATSEL

-453 LGGYVLAS
+453 LGGYILAS

-477 LAQAAV
+477 LAQAAL

-502 ARAHAKANDAPA
+502 ARAHAKAGDAQA
-514 AGAALKAAEGWLE
+514 AGGALKAAEGWLE
-527 RSRDGDAD
+527 RAREGDAD

-548 ADAAECHLDLKAPRQ
+548 ADAAECYRDLKAPRQ

-628 LLHRLEPYGHEPRVA
+628 LLHRLEPYGDEPRVA

>member
-58 PQGAAPHLIAAAIG
+58 PQGAAPHLIASAIG
-72 AKLGRPVPLHEI
+72 SKLGRPVPLHEI

-95 GLAFPRDVAE
+95 GLAFPRDVGE
-105 AVRSAT
+105 AVRTAT

-133 GSFSVSAYATPAS
+133 GSFAVSAYATPAS
-146 RWLISPADPSV
+146 RWLITPADSSV
-157 ERDANAARTA
+157 ARDAEVAEAARTA
-167 VLGPQGTTEGA
+167 HGG
-178 RTGAGAHGAPGRA
+178 GAPGAGGQVPEA
-191 AGSSDVETTTESST
+191 AGDV
-205 TAPAASSTEPSPTPD
+205 
-220 TADGAAH
+220 
-227 GTPDAGGY
+227 
-235 SRVPAGPAE
+235 
-244 TPGSRRQSGPPAA
+244 
-257 AGARPAAGAQ
+257 
-267 AADPPG
+267 
-273 PGTPAPGSPR
+273 
-283 TASIPTQPGP
+283 
-293 QNTSASGTAA
+293 
-303 SASARAVR
+303 
-311 SDRAAKAAPAPSA
+311 
-324 PPRRGGGG
+324 
-332 ASTGTGT
+332 
-339 GTLAPPVTSD
+339 
-349 ISPLRVGHSDVA
+349 SPLRVGHSDVA
-361 KLREAAQDARRWDSK
+361 KLREAASDARRWDSK

-390 LRVDAAPLLLGSY
+390 LRVDAAPLLLGAY
-403 SDEVGRALFGAAAEL
+403 SDEVGRGLFGATAEL

-477 LAQAAV
+477 LAQAAL

-502 ARAHAKANDAPA
+502 ARAHAKAGDAVA

-527 RSRDGDAD
+527 RSREGDAD

-548 ADAAECHLDLKAPRQ
+548 ADAAECYRDLKAPRQ

-628 LLHRLEPYGHEPRVA
+628 LLHRLEPYGDEPRVV

-655 PA
+655 PV

>member
-1 MSREQRGPNEKL
+1 MSREQRGPNDKL

-95 GLAFPRDVAE
+95 GLAFPRDVGE
-105 AVRSAT
+105 AVKSAT

-133 GSFSVSAYATPAS
+133 GSFAVSAYATPAS
-146 RWLISPADPSV
+146 RWLITPADSSV
-157 ERDANAARTA
+157 ERS
-167 VLGPQGTTEGA
+167 V
-178 RTGAGAHGAPGRA
+178 
-191 AGSSDVETTTESST
+191 SV
-205 TAPAASSTEPSPTPD
+205 D
-220 TADGAAH
+220 TAED
-227 GTPDAGGY
+227 
-235 SRVPAGPAE
+235 
-244 TPGSRRQSGPPAA
+244 
-257 AGARPAAGAQ
+257 
-267 AADPPG
+267 
-273 PGTPAPGSPR
+273 TPA
-283 TASIPTQPGP
+283 
-293 QNTSASGTAA
+293 
-303 SASARAVR
+303 
-311 SDRAAKAAPAPSA
+311 
-324 PPRRGGGG
+324 
-332 ASTGTGT
+332 
-339 GTLAPPVTSD
+339 
-349 ISPLRVGHSDVA
+349 RVGHSDVA
-361 KLREAAQDARRWDSK
+361 KLREAAEDARRWDSK

-477 LAQAAV
+477 LAQAAL

-502 ARAHAKANDAPA
+502 ARAHAKASDAVA
-514 AGAALKAAEGWLE
+514 AGGALKAAEGWLE
-527 RSRDGDAD
+527 RSRAGDAD
-535 PSWLGFYSYDRFA
+535 PTWLGFYSYDRFA
-548 ADAAECHLDLKAPRQ
+548 ADAAECYRDLKAPRQ

-628 LLHRLEPYGHEPRVA
+628 LLHRLEPYGDEPRVV

>member
-1 MSREQRGPNEKL
+1 MSRELREPNEKL
-13 GTVLALAGIS
+13 GAVLALAGIS

-95 GLAFPRDVAE
+95 GLAFPRDVAA

-111 ELYRL
+111 DLYRL
-116 DLAGRRAGS
+116 DLAGRRGG

-146 RWLISPADPSV
+146 RWLISPADSSV
-157 ERDANAARTA
+157 AREPAPREPVPAAA
-167 VLGPQGTTEGA
+167 PPEGLPA
-178 RTGAGAHGAPGRA
+178 PPRAHVGGVPAQPPG
-191 AGSSDVETTTESST
+191 ETRPPP
-205 TAPAASSTEPSPTPD
+205 APAAPD
-220 TADGAAH
+220 
-227 GTPDAGGY
+227 
-235 SRVPAGPAE
+235 
-244 TPGSRRQSGPPAA
+244 
-257 AGARPAAGAQ
+257 
-267 AADPPG
+267 
-273 PGTPAPGSPR
+273 PGSP
-283 TASIPTQPGP
+283 Q
-293 QNTSASGTAA
+293 
-303 SASARAVR
+303 
-311 SDRAAKAAPAPSA
+311 
-324 PPRRGGGG
+324 
-332 ASTGTGT
+332 
-339 GTLAPPVTSD
+339 
-349 ISPLRVGHSDVA
+349 RVGHSDVT
-361 KLREAAQDARRWDSK
+361 KLREAAEDARRWDSK

-390 LRVDAAPLLLGSY
+390 LRVDAAPLLLGAY
-403 SDEVGRALFGAAAEL
+403 TDEVGRALFGATAEL

-461 MSLQATYRG
+461 MSLQATYRD
-470 FADEGVD
+470 FPDEGVD

-502 ARAHAKANDAPA
+502 ARAHAKAGDSVA
-514 AGAALKAAEGWLE
+514 AGAALRAAEGWLE
-527 RSRDGDAD
+527 RARDGDAD
-535 PSWLGFYSYDRFA
+535 PTWLGFYSYDRFA
-548 ADAAECHLDLKAPRQ
+548 ADAAECYRDLKLPRQ

-576 EEFVR
+576 EEYVR
-581 SHGLRLVVSAVAELE
+581 SHGLRLIVSAVAELE

-628 LLHRLEPYGHEPRVA
+628 LLHRLEPYGDEPRVA

-650 PLLVA
+650 PLLVT

>member
-1 MSREQRGPNEKL
+1 MSRELREPNEKL
-13 GTVLALAGIS
+13 GAVLALAGIS

-95 GLAFPRDVAE
+95 GLAFPRDIGA

-111 ELYRL
+111 DLYRL
-116 DLAGRRAGS
+116 DLAGRRGG

-146 RWLISPADPSV
+146 RWLISPADSSV
-157 ERDANAARTA
+157 AREP
-167 VLGPQGTTEGA
+167 GP
-178 RTGAGAHGAPGRA
+178 AGDPGPAQEAPAPAPASASAPAPGRA
-191 AGSSDVETTTESST
+191 PV
-205 TAPAASSTEPSPTPD
+205 TA
-220 TADGAAH
+220 
-227 GTPDAGGY
+227 
-235 SRVPAGPAE
+235 
-244 TPGSRRQSGPPAA
+244 
-257 AGARPAAGAQ
+257 
-267 AADPPG
+267 
-273 PGTPAPGSPR
+273 
-283 TASIPTQPGP
+283 
-293 QNTSASGTAA
+293 
-303 SASARAVR
+303 
-311 SDRAAKAAPAPSA
+311 A
-324 PPRRGGGG
+324 PPRRAPEGPAQGLVPAQSGPE
-332 ASTGTGT
+332 T
-339 GTLAPPVTSD
+339 APPAPAAATAATAAAVRPVPD
-349 ISPLRVGHSDVA
+349 VSPQRVGHSDVA
-361 KLREAAQDARRWDSK
+361 KLREAAEDARRWDSK

-403 SDEVGRALFGAAAEL
+403 TDEVGRALFGATAEL

-461 MSLQATYRG
+461 MSLQATYRD
-470 FADEGVD
+470 FPDEGVD

-502 ARAHAKANDAPA
+502 ARAHAKAGDSAA
-514 AGAALKAAEGWLE
+514 AGAALRASEGWLE
-527 RSRDGDAD
+527 RSREGDAD
-535 PSWLGFYSYDRFA
+535 PTWLGFYSYDRFA
-548 ADAAECHLDLKAPRQ
+548 ADAAECYRDLKLPRQ

-576 EEFVR
+576 EEYVR

-628 LLHRLEPYGHEPRVA
+628 LLHRLEPYGDEPRVA

>member
-23 NAGLARRVNDLGAQ
+23 NAGLARRVNDLGSQ

-72 AKLGRPVPLHEI
+72 QKLGRPVPLHEI

-95 GLAFPRDVAE
+95 GLAFPRDVGE

-111 ELYRL
+111 DLYRL
-116 DLAGRRAGS
+116 DLAGRRAGG

-133 GSFSVSAYATPAS
+133 GSFAVSAYATPAS
-146 RWLISPADPSV
+146 RWLITPADPSV
-157 ERDANAARTA
+157 ERDA
-167 VLGPQGTTEGA
+167 P
-178 RTGAGAHGAPGRA
+178 
-191 AGSSDVETTTESST
+191 
-205 TAPAASSTEPSPTPD
+205 
-220 TADGAAH
+220 
-227 GTPDAGGY
+227 
-235 SRVPAGPAE
+235 
-244 TPGSRRQSGPPAA
+244 
-257 AGARPAAGAQ
+257 RPAAG
-267 AADPPG
+267 
-273 PGTPAPGSPR
+273 SP
-283 TASIPTQPGP
+283 
-293 QNTSASGTAA
+293 
-303 SASARAVR
+303 
-311 SDRAAKAAPAPSA
+311 AAPAPA
-324 PPRRGGGG
+324 H
-332 ASTGTGT
+332 A
-339 GTLAPPVTSD
+339 
-349 ISPLRVGHSDVA
+349 RVGHSDVA
-361 KLREAAQDARRWDSK
+361 KLREAAEDARRWDSK

-403 SDEVGRALFGAAAEL
+403 SDEVGRALFGATAEL

-477 LAQAAV
+477 LAQAAL

-502 ARAHAKANDAPA
+502 ARAHAKAGDGA
-514 AGAALKAAEGWLE
+514 AAAAALKSAEGWLE
-527 RSRDGDAD
+527 RSRTGDSD
-535 PSWLGFYSYDRFA
+535 PTWLGFYSYDRFC
-548 ADAAECHLDLKAPRQ
+548 ADAAECYRDLRMPRE

-628 LLHRLEPYGHEPRVA
+628 LLHRLEPYGHEPRVM

-650 PLLVA
+650 PLLAA

>member
-95 GLAFPRDVAE
+95 GLTFPRDVGE

-157 ERDANAARTA
+157 ARASAAAEAA
-167 VLGPQGTTEGA
+167 VLGTQGA
-178 RTGAGAHGAPGRA
+178 RGA
-191 AGSSDVETTTESST
+191 V
-205 TAPAASSTEPSPTPD
+205 
-220 TADGAAH
+220 
-227 GTPDAGGY
+227 
-235 SRVPAGPAE
+235 
-244 TPGSRRQSGPPAA
+244 
-257 AGARPAAGAQ
+257 GAQ
-267 AADPPG
+267 S
-273 PGTPAPGSPR
+273 APGS
-283 TASIPTQPGP
+283 TAPPGVPGQQLLSGTPLVPGQAGAPPVHGHSVSIPAQPGP
-293 QNTSASGTAA
+293 DSAH
-303 SASARAVR
+303 
-311 SDRAAKAAPAPSA
+311 
-324 PPRRGGGG
+324 GG
-332 ASTGTGT
+332 
-339 GTLAPPVTSD
+339 
-349 ISPLRVGHSDVA
+349 SPLRVGHSDVS

-502 ARAHAKANDAPA
+502 ARAHAKASDAPA

-628 LLHRLEPYGHEPRVA
+628 LLHRLEPYGDEPRVA

>member
-1 MSREQRGPNEKL
+1 MSREPRGPNEKL

-72 AKLGRPVPLHEI
+72 SKLGRPVPLHEI
-84 GLADADPAPEV
+84 GLADSDPAPEV
-95 GLAFPRDVAE
+95 GLAFPRDIGA
-105 AVRSAT
+105 AVKAAT
-111 ELYRL
+111 DLYRL
-116 DLAGRRAGS
+116 DLGGRRG
-125 GGIWQSLA
+125 GGIWQTLA
-133 GSFSVSAYATPAS
+133 GSFAVSAYATPAS
-146 RWLISPADPSV
+146 RWLINPADSSV
-157 ERDANAARTA
+157 ARDDAEALRAAA
-167 VLGPQGTTEGA
+167 AEG
-178 RTGAGAHGAPGRA
+178 GGPGR
-191 AGSSDVETTTESST
+191 
-205 TAPAASSTEPSPTPD
+205 
-220 TADGAAH
+220 DG
-227 GTPDAGGY
+227 G
-235 SRVPAGPAE
+235 
-244 TPGSRRQSGPPAA
+244 
-257 AGARPAAGAQ
+257 
-267 AADPPG
+267 
-273 PGTPAPGSPR
+273 
-283 TASIPTQPGP
+283 
-293 QNTSASGTAA
+293 
-303 SASARAVR
+303 
-311 SDRAAKAAPAPSA
+311 K
-324 PPRRGGGG
+324 
-332 ASTGTGT
+332 
-339 GTLAPPVTSD
+339 
-349 ISPLRVGHSDVA
+349 PLRVGHADVS
-361 KLREAAQDARRWDSK
+361 KLREAADEARRWDSK

-403 SDEVGRALFGAAAEL
+403 SDEVGRSLFGATAEL

-470 FADEGVD
+470 FADDGVD
-477 LAQAAV
+477 LAQAAL

-495 SFFRLVE
+495 SFFQLVE
-502 ARAHAKANDAPA
+502 ARAHAKADDSQAC
-514 AGAALKAAEGWLE
+514 GAALSSAESWLE
-527 RSRDGDAD
+527 RAREGDPD
-535 PSWLGFYSYDRFA
+535 PSWLDFYSYDRLA
-548 ADAAECHLDLKAPRQ
+548 ADAAECYRDLKAPRQ
-563 VRRFTEQALSRPT
+563 VRRFTEKALSRPT

-581 SHGLRLVVSAVAELE
+581 SHGLRLIVSAVAELE

-628 LLHRLEPYGHEPRVA
+628 LLHRLEPYGDEPRVV

>member
-1 MSREQRGPNEKL
+1 MSREQRGPNDKL

-95 GLAFPRDVAE
+95 GLAFPRDVGE
-105 AVRSAT
+105 AVKSAT

-133 GSFSVSAYATPAS
+133 GSFAVSAYATPAS
-146 RWLISPADPSV
+146 RWLITPADSSV
-157 ERDANAARTA
+157 ERS
-167 VLGPQGTTEGA
+167 V
-178 RTGAGAHGAPGRA
+178 
-191 AGSSDVETTTESST
+191 SV
-205 TAPAASSTEPSPTPD
+205 D
-220 TADGAAH
+220 TAED
-227 GTPDAGGY
+227 
-235 SRVPAGPAE
+235 
-244 TPGSRRQSGPPAA
+244 
-257 AGARPAAGAQ
+257 
-267 AADPPG
+267 
-273 PGTPAPGSPR
+273 TPA
-283 TASIPTQPGP
+283 
-293 QNTSASGTAA
+293 
-303 SASARAVR
+303 
-311 SDRAAKAAPAPSA
+311 
-324 PPRRGGGG
+324 
-332 ASTGTGT
+332 
-339 GTLAPPVTSD
+339 
-349 ISPLRVGHSDVA
+349 RVGHSDVA
-361 KLREAAQDARRWDSK
+361 KLREAAEDARRWDSK

-477 LAQAAV
+477 LAQAAL

-502 ARAHAKANDAPA
+502 ARAHAKASDAVA
-514 AGAALKAAEGWLE
+514 AGGALKAAEGWLE
-527 RSRDGDAD
+527 RSRAGDAD
-535 PSWLGFYSYDRFA
+535 PTWLGFYSYDRFA
-548 ADAAECHLDLKAPRQ
+548 ADAAECYRDLKAPRQ

-628 LLHRLEPYGHEPRVA
+628 LLHRLEPYGDEPRVA

>member
-43 YDKTSVARWVSKGMV
+43 YDKTSVARWVAKGMV

-95 GLAFPRDVAE
+95 GLAFPRDVGE

-111 ELYRL
+111 DLYRL
-116 DLAGRRAGS
+116 DLAGRRGG

-133 GSFSVSAYATPAS
+133 GSFAVSAYATPAS
-146 RWLISPADPSV
+146 RWLITPADPSV
-157 ERDANAARTA
+157 ARAPAAA
-167 VLGPQGTTEGA
+167 QASILAPE
-178 RTGAGAHGAPGRA
+178 GAPG
-191 AGSSDVETTTESST
+191 
-205 TAPAASSTEPSPTPD
+205 
-220 TADGAAH
+220 
-227 GTPDAGGY
+227 
-235 SRVPAGPAE
+235 
-244 TPGSRRQSGPPAA
+244 
-257 AGARPAAGAQ
+257 AQ
-267 AADPPG
+267 
-273 PGTPAPGSPR
+273 
-283 TASIPTQPGP
+283 IPVQPGP
-293 QNTSASGTAA
+293 DTTGAA
-303 SASARAVR
+303 
-311 SDRAAKAAPAPSA
+311 D
-324 PPRRGGGG
+324 
-332 ASTGTGT
+332 
-339 GTLAPPVTSD
+339 GTL
-349 ISPLRVGHSDVA
+349 LRVGHSDVT

-403 SDEVGRALFGAAAEL
+403 SDEVGRALFGASAEL

-502 ARAHAKANDAPA
+502 ARAHAKAGDAPA
-514 AGAALKAAEGWLE
+514 AGAALRAAESWLE
-527 RSRDGDAD
+527 RSRTGDSD
-535 PSWLGFYSYDRFA
+535 PTWLGFYSYDRFA
-548 ADAAECHLDLKAPRQ
+548 ADAAECYRDLKAPRQ
-563 VRRFTEQALSRPT
+563 VRRFTEQALSKPT
-576 EEFVR
+576 DEFVR

-628 LLHRLEPYGHEPRVA
+628 LLHRLEPYGDEPRVA

-650 PLLVA
+650 PLLVS

>member
-13 GTVLALAGIS
+13 GAVLALAGIS

-72 AKLGRPVPLHEI
+72 QKLGRPVPLHEI

-95 GLAFPRDVAE
+95 GLAFPRDVGQ

-133 GSFSVSAYATPAS
+133 GSFAVSAYATPAS
-146 RWLISPADPSV
+146 RWLITPADSSV
-157 ERDANAARTA
+157 AREVNSA
-167 VLGPQGTTEGA
+167 EA
-178 RTGAGAHGAPGRA
+178 SGAPL
-191 AGSSDVETTTESST
+191 
-205 TAPAASSTEPSPTPD
+205 
-220 TADGAAH
+220 
-227 GTPDAGGY
+227 
-235 SRVPAGPAE
+235 
-244 TPGSRRQSGPPAA
+244 
-257 AGARPAAGAQ
+257 
-267 AADPPG
+267 
-273 PGTPAPGSPR
+273 
-283 TASIPTQPGP
+283 
-293 QNTSASGTAA
+293 
-303 SASARAVR
+303 
-311 SDRAAKAAPAPSA
+311 K
-324 PPRRGGGG
+324 
-332 ASTGTGT
+332 
-339 GTLAPPVTSD
+339 
-349 ISPLRVGHSDVA
+349 VGHSDVR
-361 KLREAAQDARRWDSK
+361 KLREAAEDARRWDSK

-390 LRVDAAPLLLGSY
+390 LRVEAAPLLLGAY
-403 SDEVGRALFGAAAEL
+403 SDEVGRALFGASAEL

-470 FADEGVD
+470 FGDEGVD
-477 LAQAAV
+477 LAQAAL

-502 ARAHAKANDAPA
+502 ARAHARAGDAQA
-514 AGAALKAAEGWLE
+514 AGAALKAAESWLE
-527 RSRDGDAD
+527 RARDGDHD

-548 ADAAECHLDLKAPRQ
+548 ADAAECYRDLKAPRQ
-563 VRRFTEQALSRPT
+563 VRRFTEQALSQPT

-596 SGNLDAACAA
+596 SGNLDAACEQ
-606 GTRAVEVA
+606 GVRAVEVA
-614 GRISSARTTEYVRD
+614 GRISSARTTEYVKD
-628 LLHRLEPYGHEPRVA
+628 LLHRLEPYGDEPRVV

-650 PLLVA
+650 PLLMT